1 MAQHEHETGTTQ
13 GAMTAPALPMQE
25 DTMDT
30 MLRCF
35 LALPTLGPLGK
46 TPHEASKRL
55 A

>member
-13 GAMTAPALPMQE
+13 GAMADAALPMEE

-35 LALPTLGPLGK
+35 LRTPDAGPPGEDPPRGL
-46 TPHEASKRL
+46 
-55 A
+55 